1 MIRFLRL
8 SLFVVTL
15 TVLFISCNQDPTSV
29 GSNLISEQDKFTFQ
43 QLNSDESNLFQK
55 TSYFEEK
62 PKLGGS
68 EYILLGKTPYS
79 ESSIM
84 FRYQIYVPDTTL
96 TRISNNEVIIKE
108 AWMEMIPRYTI
119 GDKASAFDFTVHQV
133 RSAWTAPGF
142 DRDSSKSEFLKY
154 DADNVKFG
162 LVVTD
167 TTVKFHLKTDVIR
180 EWFIYKKNSS
190 APKNN
195 GIILK
200 PGNTSKMLGF
210 LAVQLNATYY
220 ETYLH
225 VILERPNYYK
235 DTLVVAPDEDVHV
248 VTRTSGFSAPVTSNF
263 YLEGGY
269 SLRGS
274 LFFDLSSLPKT
285 AIINK
290 ATLELTVDESKE
302 LDGNPKSDSIYVQL
316 WGDSTAHKL
325 SGDSLS
331 VSFISRKNNVFSGDI
346 SWAIQKWLT
355 GHVNEGL
362 SLTLYDEY
370 SSAAR
375 IAFYGSNNSNKT
387 LRPKL
392 KITYLQKK

>member
-8 SLFVVTL
+8 SFLVVIL
-15 TVLFISCNQDPTSV
+15 SVLLISCNQDPTSV
-29 GSNLISEQDKFTFQ
+29 GSNLISEQDRFTFQ
-43 QLNSDESNLFQK
+43 QLNSDESNLYQK

-79 ESSIM
+79 ESSILLR
-84 FRYQIYVPDTTL
+84 FQIYLPDTTL
-96 TRISNNEVIIKE
+96 TRISNNEVFIRE

-119 GDKASAFDFTVHQV
+119 GDNSSYFDFTMHQI
-133 RSAWTAPGF
+133 RSNWSAVGF
-142 DRDSSKSEFLKY
+142 DRDSIKSEFLKY
-154 DADNVKFG
+154 DAADVKYG
-162 LVVTD
+162 LAVTD
-167 TTVKFHLKTDVIR
+167 TTVRFNLKPEVVR
-180 EWFIYKKNSS
+180 EWFMYKVNSS
-190 APKNN
+190 LPKNN
-195 GIILK
+195 GIILR

-210 LAVQLNATYY
+210 LAVQPNAISY

-225 VILERPNYYK
+225 YIIERPNYYK
-235 DTLVVAPDEDVHV
+235 DTLVVWPDEDVHV
-248 VTRTSGFSAPVTSNF
+248 VTRRARFTQSPSSEF

-274 LFFDLSSLPKT
+274 VFFDLTSIPKT

-290 ATLELTVDESKE
+290 ATLELTVDKLNE
-302 LDGNPKSDSIYVQL
+302 LDGSFKSDSLYVQL
-316 WGDSTAHKL
+316 LADSTLNKL

-331 VSFISRKNNVFSGDI
+331 LSFLTRKDNIFSGDI
-346 SWAIQKWLT
+346 SWAIQKWLLGT
-355 GHVNEGL
+355 ANHGL
-362 SLTLYDEY
+362 MLTLYDEY

-375 IAFYGSNNSNKT
+375 IAFYGSKNPNMA